1 MPGTVAGMP
10 MLARRLLPHYSRPR
24 WTVDTA
30 VPAGTINAS
39 GANGRATL
47 TLALAGFGLINV
59 IGGLGVPWSALVTT
73 LLLALSA
80 RAFFAAAQRFPDK
93 RFAWLLSASVAVGLT
108 IASSYNLIRTPNAR
122 AAVAAT
128 CIAIVLLV
136 VRGLTGRR
144 QRRWSQPT

>member
-1 MPGTVAGMP
+1 MF
-10 MLARRLLPHYSRPR
+10 ARRLLPHYSRPR
-24 WTVDTA
+24 WTVHTA
-30 VPAGTINAS
+30 VPTGTGNAS

-59 IGGLGVPWSALVTT
+59 IGSLGVPWSSLVTT

-108 IASSYNLIRTPNAR
+108 TASIYNLSRTPIAR
-122 AAVAAT
+122 AAVVVT
-128 CIAIVLLV
+128 CIASVLLV
-136 VRGLTGRR
+136 VRGVTVRR